1 MLLSILDAKTSI
13 FESWD
18 ASFNWIAA
26 ISVLVEFYKSSNL
39 SEVEEILSDNNYRLL
54 AVFT

>member
-13 FESWD
+13 LESWD
-18 ASFNWIAA
+18 ASFNWFAA